1 MNICM
6 LYIYIYIHIYICT
19 YVNIDKKHI
28 IYRIHFVLFSGY
40 FFGAV
45 EKVFKEIKR
54 NTSSLKCVN
63 SMEKNNNI
71 FCKIF

>member
-1 MNICM
+1 MYVIYLHIHTYLYMHICKHRQKAH
-6 LYIYIYIHIYICT
+6 YIQDTFRLIL
-19 YVNIDKKHI
+19 
-28 IYRIHFVLFSGY
+28 RY